1 MKYTLI
7 GEKHREMTF
16 SKRNALLDGEY
27 NSEMWQKNAPELY
40 EKACT
45 KFGGDAVQALENKV
59 LAALLNE
66 FHSDYLDY
74 TAYLREGIHLTQ
86 IAGRNPAD
94 EYNIACEEYY
104 ESAAES
110 LPERM
115 CEKLRTLLQ
124 CDKIEDYKIEKP
136 TGIYTYLLN
145 DLAEEFKAKPILL
158 NVFSEEDFAEDNSPQ
173 KETEEKGEKKGF
185 FKKLF
190 KKK

>member
-1 MKYTLI
+1 M
-7 GEKHREMTF
+7 
-16 SKRNALLDGEY
+16 
-27 NSEMWQKNAPELY
+27 
-40 EKACT
+40 
-45 KFGGDAVQALENKV
+45 
-59 LAALLNE
+59 NE
-66 FHSDYLDY
+66 IHSDYLDY
-74 TAYLREGIHLTQ
+74 TAYLREGLPLTQ

-115 CEKLRTLLQ
+115 CERLETLLK
-124 CDKIEDYKIEKP
+124 CDKIEDYVIEKP

-158 NVFSEEDFAEDNSPQ
+158 NIFSEE
-173 KETEEKGEKKGF
+173 ETEENSPKTEEKEDTGEKQGF

-190 KKK
+190 RKK